1 MTNNPANPSLNL
13 SSEIAKAT
21 AMATTSGAP
30 FDSNNNSESS
40 SNALSSRG
48 VDFLQCAKTAME
60 GLFVVNVQSPSR
72 NEKQT
77 CRATTSGCELCPR
90 KCGVEREKGMIGVCG
105 AGEAA
110 QVALADLHMWEEPPI
125 TGEHGSGAI
134 FFSHCPLKC
143 VYCQNRQISRE
154 GKGNEVTPI
163 DLAQMMLDLQAR
175 GATNINLV
183 TGTHYLPQIEQALTL
198 VGRLTFKNYVR
209 LASETGP
216 GLVENN
222 SRSDTASPNN
232 VCKNDARTG
241 HFCSGG
247 ELKNHVRL
255 ASEGVASK
263 FKNHVRLADEVEIIG
278 KLDIPIV
285 WNTSG
290 FETVETVH
298 RLNRFVD
305 IYLTD
310 FKYFSEELGKEL
322 SAVSNYCKV
331 ATVAIKAMF
340 DKGGDTSSSFS
351 DEINGAKDK
360 QPEVIIRHLI
370 LPGHVEDSKKVIKHV
385 FNNFGDSV
393 TLSIMNQYTPVLKT
407 AADTGDEWSV
417 RVLRKHPE
425 LGRSVTDE
433 EYEEVLDFADSLGIE
448 DYFWQEGETCKESF
462 IPNF

>member
-1 MTNNPANPSLNL
+1 
-13 SSEIAKAT
+13 
-21 AMATTSGAP
+21 MATTSGAP
-30 FDSNNNSESS
+30 FDSDNNSESS
-40 SNALSSRG
+40 SNALSSRS
-48 VDFLQCAKTAME
+48 VDFLQCAKTAIE
-60 GLFVVNVQSPSR
+60 AQLDVNVQSPSS

-77 CRATTSGCELCPR
+77 LRAATSGCELCPR
-90 KCGVEREKGMIGVCG
+90 KCRVERNQGKVGVCG
-105 AGEAA
+105 AGEVA

-154 GKGNEVTPI
+154 DKGKEVTPVE
-163 DLAQMMLDLQAR
+163 LAHMMLDLQAR

-198 VGRLTFKNYVR
+198 VGRLTFKN
-209 LASETGP
+209 
-216 GLVENN
+216 
-222 SRSDTASPNN
+222 
-232 VCKNDARTG
+232 
-241 HFCSGG
+241 
-247 ELKNHVRL
+247 HVRL
-255 ASEGVASK
+255 ASEGAVSK
-263 FKNHVRLADEVEIIG
+263 FRNHVRLADEVEIIG

-331 ATVAIKAMF
+331 ATVAIKAML
-340 DKGGDTSSSFS
+340 DKGGDTPSSFT
-351 DEINGAKDK
+351 DEISGANDK

-407 AADTGDEWSV
+407 AADSGDEWSA

-448 DYFWQEGETCKESF
+448 EYFWQEGETCKESF

>member
-1 MTNNPANPSLNL
+1 MNKPANPSLNL
-13 SSEIAKAT
+13 SSEIGKAS

-60 GLFVVNVQSPSR
+60 AQLDANVKAPSS

-77 CRATTSGCELCPR
+77 FRATTSGCELCPR
-90 KCGVEREKGMIGVCG
+90 KCRVERKQGKIGVCG
-105 AGEAA
+105 AGEVA

-154 GKGNEVTPI
+154 GKGKEVTPVE
-163 DLAQMMLDLQAR
+163 LAHMMFDLQAR

-198 VGRLTFKNYVR
+198 VGRL
-209 LASETGP
+209 P
-216 GLVENN
+216 
-222 SRSDTASPNN
+222 
-232 VCKNDARTG
+232 
-241 HFCSGG
+241 
-247 ELKNHVRL
+247 
-255 ASEGVASK
+255 

-331 ATVAIKAMF
+331 ATVAIKAML
-340 DKGGDTSSSFS
+340 DKGGDTSSSFT
-351 DEINGAKDK
+351 DEISGANDK

-407 AADTGDEWSV
+407 AADSGDEWSA

>member
-1 MTNNPANPSLNL
+1 MTNTPANPSLNL
-13 SSEIAKAT
+13 SSEIGKADS
-21 AMATTSGAP
+21 MATTSCAP
-30 FDSNNNSESS
+30 LESKNNSESS
-40 SNALSSRG
+40 SNALSFKC

-60 GLFVVNVQSPSR
+60 AQLDVNVQSPSS

-77 CRATTSGCELCPR
+77 FRATTSACELCPR
-90 KCGVEREKGMIGVCG
+90 KCGVDREKGMIGVCG

-134 FFSHCPLKC
+134 FFSHCLLKC

-154 GKGNEVTPI
+154 GKGKEVTAVE
-163 DLAQMMLDLQAR
+163 LAQMMLDLQAR

-198 VGRLTFKNYVR
+198 VGRLPFKNHVR
-209 LASETGP
+209 LASKTGP
-216 GLVENN
+216 GLVKDN
-222 SRSDTASPNN
+222 SRSYTASPNN
-232 VCKNDARTG
+232 VCENDARTG

-247 ELKNHVRL
+247 EFKNHVIL
-255 ASEGVASK
+255 ASGGAVSK

-290 FETVETVH
+290 YETVETVH

-322 SAVSNYCKV
+322 SAVNDYCRV
-331 ATVAIKAMF
+331 ATVAIKAML
-340 DKGGDTSSSFS
+340 DKGGDTSSFT
-351 DEINGAKDK
+351 DEIRRANDK

-407 AADTGDEWSV
+407 AADSGDEWSAH
-417 RVLRKHPE
+417 VLRKHPE

-448 DYFWQEGETCKESF
+448 DYYWQVGETCKESF

>member
-1 MTNNPANPSLNL
+1 
-13 SSEIAKAT
+13 
-21 AMATTSGAP
+21 MATTSGAP
-30 FDSNNNSESS
+30 FDSDNNSESS
-40 SNALSSRG
+40 SNALSSRS
-48 VDFLQCAKTAME
+48 VDFLQCAKTAIE
-60 GLFVVNVQSPSR
+60 AQLDVNVQSPSS

-77 CRATTSGCELCPR
+77 LRAATSGCELCPR
-90 KCGVEREKGMIGVCG
+90 KCRVERNQGKVGVCG
-105 AGEAA
+105 AGEVA

-154 GKGNEVTPI
+154 DKGKEVTPVE
-163 DLAQMMLDLQAR
+163 LAHMMLDLQAR

-198 VGRLTFKNYVR
+198 VGRLTFKN
-209 LASETGP
+209 
-216 GLVENN
+216 
-222 SRSDTASPNN
+222 
-232 VCKNDARTG
+232 
-241 HFCSGG
+241 
-247 ELKNHVRL
+247 HVRL
-255 ASEGVASK
+255 ASEGAVSK
-263 FKNHVRLADEVEIIG
+263 FRNHVRLADEVEIIG

-331 ATVAIKAMF
+331 ATVAIKAML
-340 DKGGDTSSSFS
+340 DKGGDTPSSFT
-351 DEINGAKDK
+351 DEISGANDK

-407 AADTGDEWSV
+407 AADSGDEWSA

-448 DYFWQEGETCKESF
+448 EYFWQEGETCKESF
-462 IPNF
+462 IPNFQYYYLQTDSLLFKG

>member
-1 MTNNPANPSLNL
+1 MTNKPADPSLNL
-13 SSEIAKAT
+13 SSEIGKAS

-30 FDSNNNSESS
+30 FASNNNSESS

-60 GLFVVNVQSPSR
+60 AQLDVNVQSPSS
-72 NEKQT
+72 NDKQT
-77 CRATTSGCELCPR
+77 FRATTSGCELCPR
-90 KCGVEREKGMIGVCG
+90 KCGVERKQGKVGVCG
-105 AGEAA
+105 AGEVA

-154 GKGNEVTPI
+154 GKGKEVTPVE
-163 DLAQMMLDLQAR
+163 LAHMMLDLQAR

-198 VGRLTFKNYVR
+198 VGRLTFKN
-209 LASETGP
+209 
-216 GLVENN
+216 
-222 SRSDTASPNN
+222 
-232 VCKNDARTG
+232 
-241 HFCSGG
+241 
-247 ELKNHVRL
+247 HVRL

-263 FKNHVRLADEVEIIG
+263 FKNHVRPADEVEIIG

-322 SAVSNYCKV
+322 SAVNDYCKV
-331 ATVAIKAMF
+331 ATVAIKTML
-340 DKGGDTSSSFS
+340 DKGGDTSSSFT
-351 DEINGAKDK
+351 DEINGANNK

-370 LPGHVEDSKKVIKHV
+370 LPGHVEDSKRVIKHV

-407 AADTGDEWSV
+407 AADSGDERSA

-433 EYEEVLDFADSLGIE
+433 EYEEVLDFADSLGVE

>member
-1 MTNNPANPSLNL
+1 MTNTPANLSLNL
-13 SSEIAKAT
+13 SSEIGKAA

-30 FDSNNNSESS
+30 FDSKNNSEAS

-60 GLFVVNVQSPSR
+60 AQLDVNVQSPSS

-77 CRATTSGCELCPR
+77 FRATTSGCELCPR
-90 KCGVEREKGMIGVCG
+90 KCRVEREKGIIGVCG

-125 TGEHGSGAI
+125 TGERGSGAI

-154 GKGNEVTPI
+154 GKGKEVTPVE
-163 DLAQMMLDLQAR
+163 LAQMMLDLQAR

-183 TGTHYLPQIEQALTL
+183 TGTHYLPQIEQVLTL
-198 VGRLTFKNYVR
+198 VGRLPFKNHVR

-216 GLVENN
+216 GLVEDN
-222 SRSDTASPNN
+222 SRSSTASPNN
-232 VCKNDARTG
+232 VCENDARTG

-247 ELKNHVRL
+247 E
-255 ASEGVASK
+255 
-263 FKNHVRLADEVEIIG
+263 FKNHVKLADGVEIIG
-278 KLDIPIV
+278 KLEIPIV

-290 FETVETVH
+290 YETVETVH

-310 FKYFSEELGKEL
+310 FKYFSEEIGKEL
-322 SAVSNYCKV
+322 SAVNDYCKV
-331 ATVAIKAMF
+331 ATVAIKTML
-340 DKGGDTSSSFS
+340 DKGGDTSSFT
-351 DEINGAKDK
+351 DEISRVNGK

-385 FNNFGDSV
+385 FYNFGYSV

-407 AADTGDEWSV
+407 AADSGDEWSA

>member
-1 MTNNPANPSLNL
+1 MTNKPANPSLNL
-13 SSEIAKAT
+13 SSEIGKVT
-21 AMATTSGAP
+21 AMAPTSGAP
-30 FDSNNNSESS
+30 FDPNNNSESY

-60 GLFVVNVQSPSR
+60 AQLDVNVQSPSS

-77 CRATTSGCELCPR
+77 FRATTSGCELCPR
-90 KCGVEREKGMIGVCG
+90 KCRVERKQGKVGVCG
-105 AGEAA
+105 AGGVA

-154 GKGNEVTPI
+154 GKGKEVTPVE
-163 DLAQMMLDLQAR
+163 LAQMMLDLQAR

-198 VGRLTFKNYVR
+198 VGRLPF
-209 LASETGP
+209 
-216 GLVENN
+216 
-222 SRSDTASPNN
+222 
-232 VCKNDARTG
+232 
-241 HFCSGG
+241 
-247 ELKNHVRL
+247 KNHVRL

-263 FKNHVRLADEVEIIG
+263 FRNHVRLADEVEIIG

-331 ATVAIKAMF
+331 ATVSIKAML

-351 DEINGAKDK
+351 DEINGANDK
-360 QPEVIIRHLI
+360 QPKVIIRHLI

-407 AADTGDEWSV
+407 AADSGDEWSA

-425 LGRSVTDE
+425 LGRSVTDV

>member
-1 MTNNPANPSLNL
+1 MTNKPANPSLNL
-13 SSEIAKAT
+13 SSEIGKAS

-60 GLFVVNVQSPSR
+60 AQLDVNVKAPSS

-77 CRATTSGCELCPR
+77 FRATTSGCELCPR
-90 KCGVEREKGMIGVCG
+90 KCGVERKQGKVGVCG
-105 AGEAA
+105 AGEVA

-154 GKGNEVTPI
+154 GKGNEVTPVE
-163 DLAQMMLDLQAR
+163 LAQMMLDLQAR

-198 VGRLTFKNYVR
+198 VGRLPFKNHVR
-209 LASETGP
+209 LASDTGT
-216 GLVENN
+216 GLGEDS
-222 SRSDTASPNN
+222 SRSYTASPNN
-232 VCKNDARTG
+232 VGENDARTG

-247 ELKNHVRL
+247 E
-255 ASEGVASK
+255 

-331 ATVAIKAMF
+331 ATVAIKTML

-351 DEINGAKDK
+351 DEINGANNK
-360 QPEVIIRHLI
+360 QPVVIIRHLI

-407 AADTGDEWSV
+407 AADSGDEWSA

-433 EYEEVLDFADSLGIE
+433 EYEEVLNFADSLGIE
-448 DYFWQEGETCKESF
+448 EYFWQEGETCKESF

>member
-1 MTNNPANPSLNL
+1 MTNKPANPSLNL
-13 SSEIAKAT
+13 SSEIGKAS

-48 VDFLQCAKTAME
+48 VDFLQCAKTAIE
-60 GLFVVNVQSPSR
+60 AQLVVNVQSPSS

-77 CRATTSGCELCPR
+77 FRATTSGCELCPR
-90 KCGVEREKGMIGVCG
+90 KCGVERKQGKVGVCG
-105 AGEAA
+105 AGEVA

-125 TGEHGSGAI
+125 TGEHGSGAV

-163 DLAQMMLDLQAR
+163 ELAQMMLDLQAR

-198 VGRLTFKNYVR
+198 VGRLPFR
-209 LASETGP
+209 
-216 GLVENN
+216 
-222 SRSDTASPNN
+222 
-232 VCKNDARTG
+232 
-241 HFCSGG
+241 
-247 ELKNHVRL
+247 
-255 ASEGVASK
+255 
-263 FKNHVRLADEVEIIG
+263 NHVRLADEVEIIG

-331 ATVAIKAMF
+331 ATVAIKAML

-407 AADTGDEWSV
+407 AADSGDEWSA

-448 DYFWQEGETCKESF
+448 EYFWQEGETCKESF